1 MVERICG
8 VMKKYR
14 FFIFLIV
21 SILIS
26 FCTGSNPGSLPYLG
40 ESTIV
45 ERYSGDSVYTDTVLY
60 VVPEFSFMD
69 QDSQWVSKSSMQGKI
84 YITDF
89 FFTSCPSICPKM
101 AKQMLRVYRA
111 FSDEPMVQIISHTID
126 VRHDSIPVLKA
137 YALKLGIEDAT
148 KWHFVTGDKEEVYAM
163 AKSYFIA
170 AMEDEEAPGGYNH
183 SGHFMLID
191 PNGHLRGAY
200 DGTSERD
207 VTKLIGDI
215 KILLNDFKPQ

>member
-1 MVERICG
+1 MVERIRG
-8 VMKKYR
+8 VMKKKQ

-26 FCTGSNPGSLPYLG
+26 SCTGSSSGSLPYLG
-40 ESTIV
+40 ESTIA
-45 ERYSGDSVYTDTVLY
+45 EKHAGDSLYMDTVFY
-60 VVPEFSFMD
+60 EVPEFSFLG
-69 QDSQWVSKSSMQGKI
+69 QDSQWVSKSSMKGKI

-101 AKQMLRVYRA
+101 AKQKLRVYQA
-111 FSDEPMVQIISHTID
+111 FIDEPMVQIISHTID

-137 YALKLGIEDAT
+137 YALKLGIDDAK
-148 KWHFVTGDKEEVYAM
+148 KWHFVTGDKEKIYGM
-163 AKSYFIA
+163 AKSYYIA

-191 PNGHLRGAY
+191 PEGHLRGAY
-200 DGTSERD
+200 DGTSDKD

-215 KILLNDFKPQ
+215 KILLNDFTTQ